1 MISTDI
7 RKKKSRHEKAAPV
20 KAGSKPVRFTFPN
33 LLLKDIIIIGISL
46 SDSCTD
52 ARLI

>member
-7 RKKKSRHEKAAPV
+7 RKKKSKDEAHEKAAPV
-20 KAGSKPVRFTFPN
+20 KARGKPVCFTFPN
-33 LLLKDIIIIGISL
+33 LLLKDMQSL

-52 ARLI
+52 ARSF